1 MPDGL
6 LLQFPFIHFLESRLQ
21 GNLAQSKKKL
31 PQTHLPSTA
40 AAKSYPCCAASGVC
54 AAWREASSGTWVGKK
69 TNAVR
74 EALSGVSLSWDSSL
88 QVQRN
93 LKISQEKSKKQS
105 SPEFMAP
112 CVKTDLPH
120 CSFIA
125 SHFPTLR
132 DHNWQLGFVI
142 GTRRHILGTNKYRTL
157 KLIKAQQTQ
166 AVMVLEDWLRDIS
179 VTWGTGNSRHS
190 SEEQKSTIT
199 HLATGPTISWW
210 ILSVSRGLGHR
221 PEAGPL
227 NWREGTEQ
235 KLESFSWD
243 TWGCSG
249 FDTKSSYHEQNK
261 LVLIQKGK
269 RQWQSSS
276 HSDPPDVLDS
286 AVPWISNF
294 LYFGPTAWIPK
305 ADSPQPP
312 SRLYH
317 AVQLLPCDLF
327 SKPNSSVFAPLS
339 RLEALMHII
348 PCVSWS
354 QCWLSQRTCC
364 YLLNLLII
372 LPWHPGLT
380 LAAITTRTVFIFSSW
395 KPIRRLV

>member
-40 AAKSYPCCAASGVC
+40 AAKSYPYCAASGVC

-157 KLIKAQQTQ
+157 KLLKAQQTQ
-166 AVMVLEDWLRDIS
+166 AVMVLED
-179 VTWGTGNSRHS
+179 
-190 SEEQKSTIT
+190 
-199 HLATGPTISWW
+199 
-210 ILSVSRGLGHR
+210 
-221 PEAGPL
+221 
-227 NWREGTEQ
+227 
-235 KLESFSWD
+235 
-243 TWGCSG
+243 
-249 FDTKSSYHEQNK
+249 
-261 LVLIQKGK
+261 
-269 RQWQSSS
+269 
-276 HSDPPDVLDS
+276 
-286 AVPWISNF
+286 
-294 LYFGPTAWIPK
+294 
-305 ADSPQPP
+305 
-312 SRLYH
+312 
-317 AVQLLPCDLF
+317 
-327 SKPNSSVFAPLS
+327 
-339 RLEALMHII
+339 
-348 PCVSWS
+348 
-354 QCWLSQRTCC
+354 
-364 YLLNLLII
+364 
-372 LPWHPGLT
+372 
-380 LAAITTRTVFIFSSW
+380 
-395 KPIRRLV
+395 